1 MKKTRV
7 LSIRLPIEALQSCF
21 DLSDLAGAPTTVAG
35 TAIAR
40 SISLLTANL
49 RESGKL
55 PKYSPTELEKL
66 TERWAAKINPSSM
79 PSLEL
84 SSQASFDSLS
94 SRHQAEAKRP
104 QEASFDT
111 LKIDPTNLDQTEFD
125 PYLEI
130 KRPEGYSVKDC
141 SIEKT
146 LESLNLDEL
155 SLEEEILKQM
165 KEVELEDELDLLDKI
180 LIS

>member
-7 LSIRLPIEALQSCF
+7 LSIRLPVEALQSCF

-49 RESGKL
+49 REAGKL
-55 PKYSPTELEKL
+55 PVYSSTELEKL
-66 TERWAAKINPSSM
+66 TEKWAAKINPSSM
-79 PSLEL
+79 PSLEV
-84 SSQASFDSLS
+84 SSQVSCTINPSTLSDSFDSSPKEFNPYQTVEVPPNFNIKSGLAEEALDCLS
-94 SRHQAEAKRP
+94 
-104 QEASFDT
+104 
-111 LKIDPTNLDQTEFD
+111 
-125 PYLEI
+125 
-130 KRPEGYSVKDC
+130 
-141 SIEKT
+141 
-146 LESLNLDEL
+146 LDEI

>member
-7 LSIRLPIEALQSCF
+7 LSVRLPVEALQSCF

-55 PKYSPTELEKL
+55 PRYSPTELDKL
-66 TERWAAKINPSSM
+66 TEKWAAKINPSSL

-84 SSQASFDSLS
+84 SSQA
-94 SRHQAEAKRP
+94 
-104 QEASFDT
+104 DT
-111 LKIDPTNLDQTEFD
+111 PTDVFEHKTFD
-125 PYLEI
+125 PYT
-130 KRPEGYSVKDC
+130 PVKIPPGFDAKLGGT
-141 SIEKT
+141 SKSEEAET
-146 LESLNLDEL
+146 DLNIDEL
-155 SLEEEILKQM
+155 SLEEEIVKQM

>member
-7 LSIRLPIEALQSCF
+7 LSIRLPVEALQSCF

-49 RESGKL
+49 RASGKL
-55 PKYSPTELEKL
+55 PVYSPTELEHL
-66 TERWAAKINPSSM
+66 TEKWAAKINPSSM
-79 PSLEL
+79 PSIEL
-84 SSQASFDSLS
+84 SSQADYNLGSSASLDIFQNPEKPEQGSFDPCFKPSAHL
-94 SRHQAEAKRP
+94 
-104 QEASFDT
+104 
-111 LKIDPTNLDQTEFD
+111 
-125 PYLEI
+125 
-130 KRPEGYSVKDC
+130 GYNVKDC
-141 SIEKT
+141 TIEQT
-146 LESLNLDEL
+146 LESINLDEL

>member
-7 LSIRLPIEALQSCF
+7 LSVRLPIEALQSCF

-49 RESGKL
+49 RDQAKL
-55 PKYSPTELEKL
+55 PKYSPIELEKL
-66 TERWAAKINPSSM
+66 TEKWASKINPASM
-79 PSLEL
+79 PSLEIA
-84 SSQASFDSLS
+84 SQAN
-94 SRHQAEAKRP
+94 
-104 QEASFDT
+104 FDT
-111 LKIDPTNLDQTEFD
+111 SIQPFVPIEGSAEPEEAFD
-125 PYLEI
+125 PYAEVDI
-130 KRPEGYSVKDC
+130 PSGYNVKAC
-141 SIEKT
+141 SIERT

>member
-7 LSIRLPIEALQSCF
+7 LSVRLPIEALQSCF
-21 DLSDLAGAPTTVAG
+21 DLSDLAGAPTSVAG

-40 SISLLTANL
+40 AISLLTATL
-49 RESGKL
+49 REQGKL
-55 PKYSPTELEKL
+55 PVYSPTELEKL

-84 SSQASFDSLS
+84 SSQA
-94 SRHQAEAKRP
+94 
-104 QEASFDT
+104 DT
-111 LKIDPTNLDQTEFD
+111 SIQREENQQSFD
-125 PYLEI
+125 PYQTVSVPPNYNVKTQQVE
-130 KRPEGYSVKDC
+130 EGDFD
-141 SIEKT
+141 
-146 LESLNLDEL
+146 ES

>member
-7 LSIRLPIEALQSCF
+7 LSVRLPVEALQSCF
-21 DLSDLAGAPTTVAG
+21 DLADLAGAPTTVAG

-40 SISLLTANL
+40 SISLLMANL

-55 PKYSPTELEKL
+55 PTYTPAELDRL
-66 TERWAAKINPSSM
+66 TERWAAKINPASM

-84 SSQASFDSLS
+84 SSQADSLLIPAEMEKVGRAKQAS
-94 SRHQAEAKRP
+94 SVSQ
-104 QEASFDT
+104 SFEEH
-111 LKIDPTNLDQTEFD
+111 NETEQSFD
-125 PYLEI
+125 PYQAI
-130 KRPEGYSVKDC
+130 GRPQGYNVKDC
-141 SIEKT
+141 SIEPV

-165 KEVELEDELDLLDKI
+165 REVELEDELDLLDKI

>member
-7 LSIRLPIEALQSCF
+7 LSVRLPIEALQSCF
-21 DLSDLAGAPTTVAG
+21 DLSDLAGAPTTIAG

-55 PKYSPTELEKL
+55 PSYSQVELEHL
-66 TERWAAKINPSSM
+66 TEKWAAKINPSSM

-84 SSQASFDSLS
+84 SSQANSTS
-94 SRHQAEAKRP
+94 SINP
-104 QEASFDT
+104 ST
-111 LKIDPTNLDQTEFD
+111 LQTQIEGKQPEFD
-125 PYLEI
+125 PYLRI
-130 KRPEGYSVKDC
+130 NTPDGYAVKSC
-141 SIEKT
+141 SIEPI
-146 LESLNLDEL
+146 LETLNLDEL

>member
-7 LSIRLPIEALQSCF
+7 LSIRLPVEALQSCF

-55 PKYSPTELEKL
+55 PVYSPAELEHL
-66 TERWAAKINPSSM
+66 TEKWAAKINPSSM

-84 SSQASFDSLS
+84 SSQADFNMVNLGDS
-94 SRHQAEAKRP
+94 
-104 QEASFDT
+104 
-111 LKIDPTNLDQTEFD
+111 TEDAPVFD
-125 PYLEI
+125 PYMQI
-130 KRPEGYSVKDC
+130 NKPQGYSIKDC
-141 SIEKT
+141 SVEQS

-165 KEVELEDELDLLDKI
+165 KEVELEDELDLLDRI